1 MISECVSKVIVPPTR
16 DRAKPEKR
24 GWDDRFLF
32 VDFATAEEARHAVNT
47 MNGVRSW
54 GVKIR
59 VAKNRRGDS
68 WKVDERQ
75 DFDEQQE
82 IQLLGVSKKQSFS
95 HASFDHEQD
104 QS

>member
-16 DRAKPEKR
+16 DRAKAQKR

-32 VDFATAEEARHAVNT
+32 VDFATAEEAGHAVST
-47 MNGVRSW
+47 MNGVLSW

-59 VAKNRRGDS
+59 VAKNRGGNS
-68 WKVDERQ
+68 WKVDERR
-75 DFDEQQE
+75 DFAEQPE
-82 IQLLGVSKKQSFS
+82 DHPPRVSKEYILS
-95 HASFDHEQD
+95 HASFDYEQG